1 MLGYSAAVCTLF
13 EGDYHYGFGALVNSL
28 YANGFR
34 GTVWAGYRGELPPWA
49 RPAETFG
56 EHSVFKVFG
65 DCIIRFVPL
74 QTKAHLTNYKPD
86 FMRLVLKLAPE
97 TEALYYFDPDI
108 IVAAPWSF
116 FGEWVSCG
124 VALCEDVN
132 SPLYENHPR
141 RVAWRRHFGPLGMP
155 LTYKGPQYAN
165 GGFQGVA
172 RGDFAFLKTWQKAQ
186 ELMAPMIGGLEKS
199 MFSNAS
205 LSAEKLHHL
214 FPFNRT
220 DQDALN
226 VAIEATDRPVSIM
239 GKEAMGFAPGG
250 IVMPHALGVAK
261 PWRRHYIREALAG
274 RPPTPAD
281 RSFWEHAAGPAS
293 ALSRNTIARA
303 KVSLA
308 IAGVLSRV
316 IRRS

>member
-1 MLGYSAAVCTLF
+1 MTASICTLF
-13 EGDYHYGFGALVNSL
+13 EGDYHYGVGALANSL
-28 YANGFR
+28 HAHGYRGTIWAGFR
-34 GTVWAGYRGELPPWA
+34 GDLPPWA
-49 RPAETFG
+49 QPNESREGHPI
-56 EHSVFKVFG
+56 FKVSD
-65 DCIIRFVPL
+65 DCTIRFVPL
-74 QTKAHLTNYKPD
+74 QTDRHLTNYKPD
-86 FMRLVLKLAPE
+86 FMRSVLSLAPD
-97 TEALYYFDPDI
+97 TEAIYYFDPDI

-116 FGEWVSCG
+116 FEEWVSCG

-141 RVAWRRHFGPLGMP
+141 RAAWRRHFGPLGMP

-165 GGFQGVA
+165 GGFQGIA
-172 RGDFAFLKTWQKAQ
+172 RGDFAFMKTWQEAQ

-205 LSAEKLHHL
+205 LSPEKLHHL

-274 RPPTPAD
+274 RPPAPAD
-281 RSFWEHAAGPAS
+281 RSFWQHATGPAS

-308 IAGVLSRV
+308 IAAAIGRF

>member
-1 MLGYSAAVCTLF
+1 
-13 EGDYHYGFGALVNSL
+13 
-28 YANGFR
+28 
-34 GTVWAGYRGELPPWA
+34 
-49 RPAETFG
+49 
-56 EHSVFKVFG
+56 
-65 DCIIRFVPL
+65 
-74 QTKAHLTNYKPD
+74 
-86 FMRLVLKLAPE
+86 
-97 TEALYYFDPDI
+97 
-108 IVAAPWSF
+108 
-116 FGEWVSCG
+116 
-124 VALCEDVN
+124 
-132 SPLYENHPR
+132 
-141 RVAWRRHFGPLGMP
+141 MP

-186 ELMAPMIGGLEKS
+186 ELMAPLIGGLEKS

-205 LSAEKLHHL
+205 LSPEKLHHL

-281 RSFWEHAAGPAS
+281 RSFWQHAAGPAT
-293 ALSRNTIARA
+293 AFSRSVIARA
-303 KVSLA
+303 KAYIRVA
-308 IAGVLSRV
+308 AALSRF
-316 IRRS
+316 IRCQ